1 MGTPRRRARDIRR
14 WILESLRPKE
24 LDGRAVSQA
33 DCSLPSKD
41 LANARFIVRCV
52 GDQIIKPGS
61 VYGVRPRL
69 LKVVLGDSGGARELI
84 PL

>member
-1 MGTPRRRARDIRR
+1 MGTPRRRTRDIRR

-41 LANARFIVRCV
+41 LRRIRYLLSGA
-52 GDQIIKPGS
+52 S
-61 VYGVRPRL
+61 VIRL
-69 LKVVLGDSGGARELI
+69 LSPVLYTGSDQDF
-84 PL
+84 